1 MDALSRTL
9 GWTALLAL
17 VLWPAPSSAQSA
29 DAQHVI
35 DRATQYV
42 RQFVSGF
49 VNVVA
54 EERYVQTANPNNPGP
69 GPRRRVL
76 LSDFLLVKGETSDWH
91 QFRDV
96 REVDGRPVADRDRRL
111 TELFLQPWST
121 AVQQAARIA
130 NDGAR
135 YNLANVGSINFP
147 LVAMALFQPHYRQ
160 RIELSVGR
168 LERDAGRQLRVIA
181 FRESNQPSTIIG
193 GGRAMGRAWVDDA
206 TGRIMKTELE
216 LRSPARKFA
225 YTITTSF
232 VFDERLKLAVPAEM
246 RDSYPSLLDMTGV
259 ATYGNFRSFQVRTTE
274 EVR

>member
-1 MDALSRTL
+1 MDALSRTI
-9 GWTALLAL
+9 GSTALLAL
-17 VLWPAPSSAQSA
+17 VLWPSRIDAQSA
-29 DAQHVI
+29 DAQNVI
-35 DRATQYV
+35 DRATKYV
-42 RQFVSGF
+42 RQFVDGF

-54 EERYVQTANPNNPGP
+54 EERYVQTASPNNPGP

-76 LSDFLLVKGETSDWH
+76 LSDFLLVKGETGDWH

-121 AVQQAARIA
+121 AIQQAARIA

-135 YNLANVGSINFP
+135 YNLVNVGAINVP
-147 LVAMALFQPHYRQ
+147 LVAMALFQPYYRE

-168 LERDAGRQLRVIA
+168 LERDGGQQLRVIS
-181 FRESNQPSTIIG
+181 FRESLQPSTIIG
-193 GGRAMGRAWVDDA
+193 GGRATGQIWVDEA
-206 TGRIMKTELE
+206 TGRIMKTVLE
-216 LRSPARKFA
+216 LRSPGRKFA

-232 VFDERLKLAVPAEM
+232 VFDERLQLAVPAEM